1 MDTYS
6 PSYSINKAHIYHV
19 SKHSSSHYG
28 SLIDRGANGGLAGSD
43 VRILERT
50 GRTVSVTGIDNH
62 ELPGLD
68 IVTCAALLHTNHGKV
83 VLIMHEYAYYG
94 RGNTIHSPGQI
105 EWFQNTC
112 DDKSFHVGGKQVIN
126 FLDGYSTPLQCRTG
140 LMYMSLLGKP
150 TDADLN
156 TYPHV
161 LLTGPHEWD
170 PSVLDYTHPT
180 TSGDPTWAP
189 DPSLLG
195 AHDPR
200 IDEFGNFKG
209 RVQHTLVSHLA
220 QHKHAITPQPIDFER
235 LRPYFGWVN
244 KHTIEKPFH
253 KTTQWAVSSTRYP
266 MRKHFKSRFPAFN
279 IPRRSE
285 AVATDTIFSDTPA
298 IDSGVTMAQIF
309 VGKRTLVIA
318 VYPLKSQKQFV
329 NTLEDNIR
337 FRGAMTKL
345 ISDYAK
351 VEISNK
357 VKDILRMYQSSS
369 WNSEPYHRNQN
380 PAERRYCTLKSW
392 TNTIMNRY
400 GAPADCWLLCMIHAS
415 YILNHLS
422 CEALGGNVPIGM
434 LYGVS
439 PNISIL
445 FLYTFYQP
453 VFYASHNQSY
463 PSASEERAARWVG
476 FGEHVGDALTH
487 KLLDDDTKKILYG
500 SAVRPSDSAHPNK
513 RLVSDGGEC
522 SQTPKPIVFVRSRQD
537 NSQSATKRM
546 AEYNPDDLIG
556 RTFLLP
562 KNEQG
567 EMLRATI
574 KRKVI
579 ETSKLLDDQHDNA
592 IDKINFH
599 LDVGQ
604 GRAEA
609 IMSYVQILDHLDQQ
623 EQQEDLYKFRAITGH
638 QGPLSPQDENYK
650 GSKYNV
656 MVEWETGEITDEPL
670 SLIAADD
677 RVTCAEYAKKHDLLH
692 IDGWKRLK
700 HIAKN
705 QKQLTRASN
714 QSKIRQVKRSAVYQF
729 GLLIPKD
736 YKQALQLD
744 EQNGNSKWYDVT
756 KLEMDQINEY
766 KVFQDHGKAQ
776 YDPKSRK
783 VSNAPNGYQKIRVHL
798 IFAVKHDGRHK
809 ARLVAGGHLT
819 PDPIESIYSGV
830 VSIRSLRLVIFLAKL
845 NNLEVWGADIGN
857 AYLEAKTK
865 EKLYIVA
872 GPEFEEL
879 EGHILV
885 IHKALYGLKSSGLRW
900 SQKIHDIMLDMGFS
914 PSKADPCVWL
924 RKAKCATKYEYVA
937 IYVDDLLI
945 ACDCASDFIHTLKS
959 KHNLKIKGEGPLKY
973 HLGCDYHMDPDGTLV
988 AQPKKYIS
996 KILDSFHQMFP
1007 GESLPQVKSPLDKN
1021 DHPEL
1026 DNSELASD
1034 DLITKFM
1041 CMVGQLQWAVT
1052 LGRYDIL
1059 AHAMSMSRFRLAP
1072 KVGHIERM
1080 KRIYGYLSRT
1090 KHYALRFR
1098 TDEPNYMHLPDLEY
1112 DWTRI

>member
-1 MDTYS
+1 
-6 PSYSINKAHIYHV
+6 
-19 SKHSSSHYG
+19 
-28 SLIDRGANGGLAGSD
+28 
-43 VRILERT
+43 
-50 GRTVSVTGIDNH
+50 
-62 ELPGLD
+62 
-68 IVTCAALLHTNHGKV
+68 
-83 VLIMHEYAYYG
+83 
-94 RGNTIHSPGQI
+94 
-105 EWFQNTC
+105 
-112 DDKSFHVGGKQVIN
+112 
-126 FLDGYSTPLQCRTG
+126 
-140 LMYMSLLGKP
+140 
-150 TDADLN
+150 
-156 TYPHV
+156 
-161 LLTGPHEWD
+161 
-170 PSVLDYTHPT
+170 
-180 TSGDPTWAP
+180 
-189 DPSLLG
+189 
-195 AHDPR
+195 
-200 IDEFGNFKG
+200 
-209 RVQHTLVSHLA
+209 
-220 QHKHAITPQPIDFER
+220 
-235 LRPYFGWVN
+235 
-244 KHTIEKPFH
+244 
-253 KTTQWAVSSTRYP
+253 
-266 MRKHFKSRFPAFN
+266 
-279 IPRRSE
+279 
-285 AVATDTIFSDTPA
+285 
-298 IDSGVTMAQIF
+298 
-309 VGKRTLVIA
+309 
-318 VYPLKSQKQFV
+318 
-329 NTLEDNIR
+329 
-337 FRGAMTKL
+337 
-345 ISDYAK
+345 
-351 VEISNK
+351 
-357 VKDILRMYQSSS
+357 
-369 WNSEPYHRNQN
+369 
-380 PAERRYCTLKSW
+380 
-392 TNTIMNRY
+392 
-400 GAPADCWLLCMIHAS
+400 
-415 YILNHLS
+415 
-422 CEALGGNVPIGM
+422 
-434 LYGVS
+434 
-439 PNISIL
+439 
-445 FLYTFYQP
+445 
-453 VFYASHNQSY
+453 
-463 PSASEERAARWVG
+463 
-476 FGEHVGDALTH
+476 
-487 KLLDDDTKKILYG
+487 
-500 SAVRPSDSAHPNK
+500 
-513 RLVSDGGEC
+513 
-522 SQTPKPIVFVRSRQD
+522 
-537 NSQSATKRM
+537 M

-567 EMLRATI
+567 ERLRATI

-599 LDVGQ
+599 LDVGH

-677 RVTCAEYAKKHDLLH
+677 PVTCAEYAKKHDLLH
-692 IDGWKRLK
+692 LDGWKRLK

-705 QKQLTRASN
+705 QKQQTRAIN
-714 QSKIRQVKRSAVYQF
+714 QSKIRQVRRSAVYQF
-729 GLLIPKD
+729 GFLIPKD

-744 EQNGNSKWYDVT
+744 EQNGNSKWYDAT

-766 KVFQDHGKAQ
+766 KVFQDHGKAK

-783 VSNAPNGYQKIRVHL
+783 VSNAPIGYQKIRIQS

-845 NNLEVWGADIGN
+845 NNLEVWRADIGN

-879 EGHILV
+879 EGHIMV
-885 IHKALYGLKSSGLRW
+885 IYKALYGLKGSGLRW

-945 ACDCASDFIHTLKS
+945 ACDCVSDFIHTLKK
-959 KHNLKIKGEGPLKY
+959 KHNLKLKGEGPLKY
-973 HLGCDYHMDPDGTLV
+973 HLGCDYHMDPDGTRV

-1007 GESLPQVKSPLDKN
+1007 GETLPQVKSPLDKN

-1059 AHAMSMSRFRLAP
+1059 AHVMSMSRFRLAP

-1098 TDEPNYMHLPDLEY
+1098 TAEPNYMYLPDLEY
-1112 DWTRI
+1112 DWSRIYGGVVEEIPKDAPEPLGKSVTTTTFLDANLLHDLITGRSVTAVLHFFNLTPGDWYSKRQATVENATYGSEFAAAKTATEQIIDIRQTLRYLGVPIKSKAYMFGDNKSAVTNSTAPHSLLSKRHNILSYHRVREAIAAKILLFHWCDSSQNKSDILSKHWEFSKVFHIIRDLFDFQGKISLIQ